1 MRAASMAENKRRN
14 LQTRNRT
21 TDEPRAATSSLAA
34 DPSSAV
40 THEGQTHCGFI
51 ALIGAPNVGKSTLI
65 NALVGSKVAIVSHK
79 VQTTRALLRG
89 IAIADGSQ
97 LVFIDTPGI
106 FAPKRRLERAMVT
119 NAWAGVHDAD
129 VAAVLIDAARGL
141 DDEAD
146 ALLARLAEIRQPK
159 ILLINKVDLVDKS
172 ALLAIVKAAN
182 ERVAFAATFMIS
194 ALTGDGVADVRS
206 WLAAHVPP
214 GPWHYPEDQITDA
227 PLRQLAAEITREK
240 LYLRLH
246 QELPYQSTVET
257 ESWKELRDGSTRIE
271 QTIYVERESQRKIVL
286 GKGGQTIK
294 AIGADARREIAD
306 MIEGAVHLFLFVKV
320 REHWADDPERYRGMG
335 LEFPKA

>member
-1 MRAASMAENKRRN
+1 MAEPKTLRHAGEAANDAIDDVSQKR
-14 LQTRNRT
+14 
-21 TDEPRAATSSLAA
+21 
-34 DPSSAV
+34 
-40 THEGQTHCGFI
+40 CGFI

-89 IAIADGSQ
+89 IALVDGSQ

-119 NAWAGVHDAD
+119 NAWAGVQDAD
-129 VAAVLIDAARGL
+129 IAAVLVDAARGL

-146 ALLARLAEIRQPK
+146 SILARLAEIRQPK

-172 ALLAIVKAAN
+172 ALLAIVKADN

-194 ALTGDGVADVRS
+194 ALTGDGVADVKG
-206 WLAAHVPP
+206 WLGGEVPP

-257 ESWKELRDGSTRIE
+257 TSWQERKDGSVRLE

-294 AIGADARREIAD
+294 AIGAEARREIAEV
-306 MIEGAVHLFLFVKV
+306 IEQPVHLFLFVKV
-320 REHWADDPERYRGMG
+320 REGWGDDPERYREMG
-335 LEFPKA
+335 LEFPKE